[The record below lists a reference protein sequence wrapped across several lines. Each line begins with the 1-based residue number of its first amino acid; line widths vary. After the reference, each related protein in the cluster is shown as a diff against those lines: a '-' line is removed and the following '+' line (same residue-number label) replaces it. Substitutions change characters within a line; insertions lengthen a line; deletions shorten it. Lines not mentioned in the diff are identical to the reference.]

1 MFERIGLLQRG
12 AVRYNVMEKKAIYLE
27 CCSGISGDMTVAA
40 LLDLGADENVLR
52 DVLKSLPLSGYEI
65 RTSRVTKSGIA
76 AYDFDVLLENDS
88 HDHDMEY
95 LHGHEHYEH
104 DHHEHDHDHHDH
116 DHHDHDH
123 HDHGHHDHDHHEH
136 DHHAH
141 PHEHRGLREITEI
154 INAGSMTAGAR
165 EMALKIFRILAQAE
179 AKAHNV
185 PVDQVHFHEVGAVD
199 SIVDIVSAA
208 VCLDNLGADEVI
220 VSPLTEGSGTVRCQ
234 HGILPVPV
242 PAVANIAASEN
253 LSLRISPVRGE
264 LVTPTG
270 AAVAAAF
277 RTSEKLPE
285 NFHIIKTGLGAGK
298 REYECPGILRA
309 MLIGYEDEKEGAGT
323 IVKMETNIDDCTGEI
338 LGYTLQKL
346 MEQGALDAFFQ
357 PVFMKKNR
365 PGWLLTVICNENDRE
380 KLEEIIFSE
389 TTTIG
394 IRRNYMERTVLKR
407 EIVPVETDF
416 GLVRAKR
423 SENGASVRYYP
434 EYEDAE
440 AISRRTG
447 VPLRDVYEAFR
458 RSCPK

>member
-1 MFERIGLLQRG
+1 
-12 AVRYNVMEKKAIYLE
+12 MEKKAIYLE
-27 CCSGISGDMTVAA
+27 CSSGISGDMTVAA

-52 DVLKSLPLSGYEI
+52 DVLKSLPLDGYEI
-65 RTSRVTKSGIA
+65 RTSRVIKSGIA
-76 AYDFDVLLENDS
+76 AYDFDVILENDS

-95 LHGHEHYEH
+95 LHGHDHGGWAEH
-104 DHHEHDHDHHDH
+104 DHDHDHHDH

-123 HDHGHHDHDHHEH
+123 HDHDHHGH

-154 INAGSMTAGAR
+154 INAGSMPPGAR
-165 EMALKIFRILAQAE
+165 EMALKIFGILAQAE

-185 PVDQVHFHEVGAVD
+185 PAERVHFHEVGAVD
-199 SIVDIVSAA
+199 SIIDIVSAA
-208 VCLDNLGADEVI
+208 VCLDDLGVDEVI

-270 AAVAAAF
+270 AAIAAAF
-277 RTSEKLPE
+277 RTSEKLPD
-285 NFHIIKTGLGAGK
+285 NFRIIKTGLGAGK

-309 MLIGYEDEKEGAGT
+309 MLIGYEDEKGNSAGAGC
-323 IVKMETNIDDCTGEI
+323 IVKLETNMDDCTGEI
-338 LGYTLQKL
+338 LGYTLLKL

-365 PGWLLTVICNENDRE
+365 PGWLLTVLCHEDDRE
-380 KLEEIIFSE
+380 KLEDIIFSE

-394 IRRNYMERTVLKR
+394 IRRTYMERTVLSR

-416 GLVRAKR
+416 GPVRAKR

-434 EYEDAE
+434 EYEDAA
-440 AISRRTG
+440 AISRKTG
-447 VPLRDVYEAFR
+447 IPLRDIYDAFR
-458 RSCPK
+458 LAVNKM